1 MCVVTKTFL
10 TNFFLFLLS
19 TNRFMYIFELYSC
32 PQAGCRGATLAKRGV
47 QGVSPWVQYD
57 LPLFHVRDQQQQ
69 SREVDKVNIGLMWL
83 FGAFFSYFHWHLIW
97 QNVLFGSSTNRFM
110 YMFELYSCPQAG
122 CRGATLAR
130 RGVQGVSPWVHSNPA
145 LFQVREQQLQQS
157 PNSTIIMATIV
168 FFIFTK

>member
-10 TNFFLFLLS
+10 NNFFLFLLS
-19 TNRFMYIFELYSC
+19 TNRFMYCFEALSC
-32 PQAGCRGATLAKRGV
+32 PQAGCRGATLARRGV

-110 YMFELYSCPQAG
+110 YIFELYSCPQAG
-122 CRGATLAR
+122 CRGATLAK
-130 RGVQGVSPWVHSNPA
+130 RGVQGVSPWVQYDLP
-145 LFQVREQQLQQS
+145 LFHVRDQQQQS
-157 PNSTIIMATIV
+157 REVEINRS
-168 FFIFTK
+168 K